1 MIRRVLEIVLHK
13 MTPTITFDDL
23 FKHCDLTDANRWQ
36 KQDARKI
43 ILGIMENLKSEGTIK
58 SFELTKKDG
67 SFYGISIS
75 F

>member
-1 MIRRVLEIVLHK
+1 

-36 KQDARKI
+36 KQDARKTV
-43 ILGIMENLKSEGTIK
+43 LGVMENLKSESTIK

-67 SFYGISIS
+67 SFYGISIY